1 VIERSKILSLFD
13 FIDYVIIF
21 DEDTP
26 LNIIKN
32 LRPNILVKGSDYNV
46 NNIVGKEYVNEII
59 LFNYIENKSSTRI
72 INKIKNKCLK

>member
-1 VIERSKILSLFD
+1 MIERSKILSLFD

>member
-1 VIERSKILSLFD
+1 
-13 FIDYVIIF
+13 
-21 DEDTP
+21 
-26 LNIIKN
+26 
-32 LRPNILVKGSDYNV
+32 LVKGSDYNV

>member
-1 VIERSKILSLFD
+1 MIERSKILSLFD

-72 INKIKNKCLK
+72 INKIKKISI